1 MTDIRNSLSTL
12 ATAIEDLQNAPAV
25 EPTILDRQLSGNK
38 VHGGRITE
46 FASKGIKDKATDY
59 VLTVNDDGVHVAV
72 AHINTIANSV
82 EVQGDLTVSGT
93 VHAQRMHV
101 DEITADVRNERTDPL
116 QFTAKGNKT
125 AYGKGLLWP
134 GGEAT
139 KQFILQERPDR
150 FFATESI
157 ELRGHK
163 IYMINGQNVLS
174 QDTLGTT
181 VVKSNLKKLGT
192 LETLDVEGHVNI
204 DNFVRYDANTQR
216 LGLGTES
223 PNGTISVVSWDHE
236 FVIDNDE
243 DNKFKIGTYTTGGL
257 NFVTDDTT
265 RIGIESN
272 GNITVHN
279 KTTFKSQVGI
289 GVKNFTPDADL
300 TVAGPVR
307 FQDKKFEVGTAIPE
321 TGNYKKGDII
331 WNSNPTSGGKVGWIC
346 TTSGKPGEWKT
357 FGNIS

>member
-1 MTDIRNSLSTL
+1 MTDIRNSLDTL
-12 ATAIEDLQNAPAV
+12 ATAIENLQNAPAT

-46 FASKGIKDKATDY
+46 FASKGIKDRATDY
-59 VLTVNDDGVHVAV
+59 VLTISDDGVHVSV
-72 AHINTIANSV
+72 AHIETIANNVS
-82 EVQGDLTVSGT
+82 VQGDLTVSGT

-101 DEITADVRNERTDPL
+101 EEVTADVRNERTDPL
-116 QFTAKGNKT
+116 QFTAKGNNT

-157 ELRGHK
+157 ELRGNK

-181 VVKSNLKKLGT
+181 VVNSNIKNLGT

-216 LGLGTES
+216 LGLGTET
-223 PNGTISVVSWDHE
+223 PNGTLSIVSWDHE
-236 FVIDNDE
+236 FIIDNE
-243 DNKFKIGTYTTGGL
+243 DGKFKIGTYTTGAMDL
-257 NFVTDDTT
+257 VTDDTA
-265 RIGIESN
+265 RISISPS
-272 GNITVHN
+272 GNVTIHN
-279 KTTFKSQVGI
+279 KTVFKSQVGI
-289 GVKNFTPDADL
+289 GVKNFANDADL
-300 TVAGPVR
+300 TVAGAIR
-307 FQDKKFEVGTAIPE
+307 FEDKKFETGEAIPE
-321 TGNYKKGDII
+321 TGNYKKGDIV
-331 WNSNPTSGGKVGWIC
+331 WNSNPMSGGMVGWVCI
-346 TTSGKPGEWKT
+346 TSGKPGQWKT